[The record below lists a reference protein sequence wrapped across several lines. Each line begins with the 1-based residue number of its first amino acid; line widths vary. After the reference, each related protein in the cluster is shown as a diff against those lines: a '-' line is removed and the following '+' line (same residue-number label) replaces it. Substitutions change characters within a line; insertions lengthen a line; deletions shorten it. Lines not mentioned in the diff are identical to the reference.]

1 MNDIIKMGTVLM
13 AVCIISAAALSSV
26 YKLTKVKIDEN
37 TRISDIKKR
46 QEVFPDA
53 VNFIEKEIEGKK
65 LWVGIDKEGKEV
77 GVVMKVSPR
86 GYAGPINT
94 TIGITNDSTI
104 SSVAI
109 TKLDQSE
116 TPGLGVKVTQD
127 LFKNQLKGKK
137 GDELKLKKDGGAID
151 AITAATISS
160 RAVAKGVKEGW
171 EWYMG
176 NKKSSEFRVQ
186 SLEEKPLP
194 QDSRLKTQN

>member
-1 MNDIIKMGTVLM
+1 MNDIFKMGTVLM
-13 AVCIISAAALSSV
+13 AVCIISAGALSSV
-26 YKLTKVKIDEN
+26 YKVTKMKIDDN
-37 TRISDIKKR
+37 TRASDIKKR
-46 QEVFPDA
+46 QEVLPSA

-127 LFKNQLKGKK
+127 LFKSQFKGKK
-137 GDELKLKKDGGAID
+137 GDELKLKKDGGTID

-160 RAVAKGVKEGW
+160 RAVVKGVKEGW
-171 EWYMG
+171 EWYH
-176 NKKSSEFRVQ
+176 K
-186 SLEEKPLP
+186 
-194 QDSRLKTQN
+194 LKNQNAKVENQN

>member
-1 MNDIIKMGTVLM
+1 MQEILKMGILLTV
-13 AVCIISAAALSSV
+13 VCAISAGALSSV
-26 YKLTKVKIDEN
+26 YKLTKVKIEDN
-37 TRISDIKKR
+37 SRASDIKKR
-46 QEVFPDA
+46 QEVLPSA
-53 VNFIEKEIEGKK
+53 VNFIEKEVAGKK
-65 LWVGIDKEGKEV
+65 LWTGIDKEGKEV

-116 TPGLGVKVTQD
+116 TPGLGVKVTKD
-127 LFKNQLKGKK
+127 LFKNQFKGKK
-137 GDELKLKKDGGAID
+137 GDELKLKKDGGTID

-171 EWYMG
+171 EWYH
-176 NKKSSEFRVQ
+176 K
-186 SLEEKPLP
+186 
-194 QDSRLKTQN
+194 LKNQNAKVKNQN

>member
-1 MNDIIKMGTVLM
+1 MQEILKMGILLTV
-13 AVCIISAAALSSV
+13 VCALSSV
-26 YKLTKVKIDEN
+26 YKLTKVKIEDN
-37 TRISDIKKR
+37 SRASDIKKR
-46 QEVFPDA
+46 QEVLPSA
-53 VNFIEKEIEGKK
+53 VNFVEKEIENKK
-65 LWVGIDKEGKEV
+65 LWSGIDKDGKEV

-127 LFKNQLKGKK
+127 LFKNQFKGKK

-171 EWYMG
+171 EWYM
-176 NKKSSEFRVQ
+176 
-186 SLEEKPLP
+186 
-194 QDSRLKTQN
+194 